1 MPHGNGEGMNLQGDF
16 DGAFLTS
23 ILQLLYDGQNT
34 GILRVTCGRKEC
46 EVIFQ
51 GGMITYARSSHAGSG
66 LGALLARDGIISAAQ
81 LRDALQGTDAEENAI
96 GRMLLAGR
104 LITPEV
110 LQEYSRKQVEEILY
124 TILFWEKGKF
134 AYQDEAVESATPSV
148 TQLNPM
154 PLILEAARRM
164 DEMAQLAETITS
176 DQLVYAVAGK
186 AAARREALPFSAAE
200 QRIFSL
206 IDESSSVRD
215 IIEKSNYDAFAV
227 YKTLY
232 SFLAAGLIKR
242 SSGKNKGAGGPD
254 ISFILSIYTDL
265 LKIVVKTLAARSG
278 ERTNLLIRQALE
290 NLPPAQVNLL
300 RDFHLSSSAGVNRKA
315 VTAACRK
322 AAGDRMQQQLLLI
335 DSFNGL
341 CHHLLARTIP
351 LVARH
356 EIYDIIQEIDK
367 ILEYVEKY
375 PGSSMEKD
383 KIISDMRNVLN
394 DTIKQTSFAPG
405 RTKERGFLSLF
416 RKK

>member
-1 MPHGNGEGMNLQGDF
+1 MNLQGDF
-16 DGAFLTS
+16 DRAFLTS

-51 GGMITYARSSHAGSG
+51 EGMITHARSSQAGAG
-66 LGALLARDGIISAAQ
+66 LGTLLARDGIISAAQ
-81 LRDALQGTDAEENAI
+81 LRDALQGADAEENAI
-96 GRMLLAGR
+96 GRMLLAGK

-134 AYQDEAVESATPSV
+134 SYRDEAVDSAAPAG

-154 PLILEAARRM
+154 SLILEAARRM
-164 DEMAQLAETITS
+164 DEMAS
-176 DQLVYAVAGK
+176 
-186 AAARREALPFSAAE
+186 
-200 QRIFSL
+200 
-206 IDESSSVRD
+206 
-215 IIEKSNYDAFAV
+215 
-227 YKTLY
+227 
-232 SFLAAGLIKR
+232 GLIKP
-242 SSGKNKGAGGPD
+242 SLAENKGSGGPD
-254 ISFILSIYTDL
+254 ISFLLSIYTDI
-265 LKIVVKTLAARSG
+265 LKTVVKTLAARSG

-367 ILEYVEKY
+367 VLEYVEKY

>member
-1 MPHGNGEGMNLQGDF
+1 MNLQGDF

-51 GGMITYARSSHAGSG
+51 GGMITYARSSQAGSG
-66 LGALLARDGIISAAQ
+66 LGALLARDGIISTEQ
-81 LRDALQGTDAEENAI
+81 LRDALPEAGTEENAV
-96 GRMLLAGR
+96 GRILLASR

-110 LQEYSRKQVEEILY
+110 LQEYDRKQVEEILY

-134 AYQDEAVESATPSV
+134 AYRDEALDSAVPAV

-164 DEMAQLAETITS
+164 DEMA
-176 DQLVYAVAGK
+176 
-186 AAARREALPFSAAE
+186 
-200 QRIFSL
+200 
-206 IDESSSVRD
+206 
-215 IIEKSNYDAFAV
+215 
-227 YKTLY
+227 
-232 SFLAAGLIKR
+232 AGLIEP
-242 SSGKNKGAGGPD
+242 GPGENKGAGGPD
-254 ISFILSIYTDL
+254 ISFILSIYTDI
-265 LKIVVKTLAARSG
+265 LKTVVKTLAARSG
-278 ERTNLLIRQALE
+278 ERTNLLIRQARE
-290 NLPPAQVNLL
+290 NLPPAQANLL
-300 RDFHLSSSAGVNRKA
+300 QDFHLTSSAGVNRNA
-315 VTAACRK
+315 VTTACRK
-322 AAGDRMQQQLLLI
+322 AAGDGMQQRLLLI

-351 LVARH
+351 LVARDA
-356 EIYDIIQEIDK
+356 IYDIIQEIDK
-367 ILEYVEKY
+367 VLEYVKKY

-394 DTIKQTSFAPG
+394 DTIKQTRFAPG
-405 RTKERGFLSLF
+405 KTKERGFLSLF